1 MKNKKKLYFSILAI
15 TLAIS
20 SAFVIPTDKYFEITR
35 NLDIFASLYKE
46 VNAYYVDEVDPQKAI
61 RTGINAMLESLD
73 PYTNYIPE
81 EDLEA
86 YVTMTTGEYGGI
98 GAMIGNL
105 NNKVI
110 VTMPNEGF
118 PAEKAG
124 IKIGDEIVQINETN
138 TVGKNTAEIS
148 ALLKGN
154 AGTNLTVKV
163 KRGDENLSF
172 ELTRAKIIINN
183 VPYSGMIADDIGY
196 IKLTEFTTNA
206 AKEVKTALT
215 DLKKAGASKIIL
227 DVRGNPG
234 GILQEAVEI
243 CNLFI
248 PKQKVVVETKG
259 KTPNWNNVYRTSN
272 RPVDMEIPLVVLTSS
287 GSASA
292 AEIVAGTLQDY
303 DRGVLIGRKTFGKG
317 LVQTTR
323 PLGYNSQLK
332 LTVAKYYTPSGR
344 CIQAIDYSLRNPD
357 GSVGKIPDSLKVAF
371 KTDNGRTVYDGGGI
385 TPDITVPS
393 EYLSSIALSLMTN
406 AHIFNF
412 ATQFYYTHPQAPD
425 MNNFEVSDELY
436 REFMATVKDVHLD
449 YASDLENAVD
459 QFEAAAEKSNQLD
472 ELKDELNQLKLA
484 VQHSQEKD
492 LITHQ
497 DQIRSLLAEEII
509 ARYYLL
515 KGEIANSITHD
526 PDVSEAIALL
536 NNPNKYSAL
545 LAKNQ

>member
-124 IKIGDEIVQINETN
+124 IKIGDEIIQINETN

>member
-1 MKNKKKLYFSILAI
+1 MKNKNKIYFSILAI
-15 TLAIS
+15 TLAIT

-46 VNAYYVDEVDPQKAI
+46 VNAYYVDEVDPQKSI

-105 NNKVI
+105 NDKVI

-124 IKIGDEIVQINETN
+124 IKIGDEIIQINDTN
-138 TVGKNTAEIS
+138 TVGKETSEIS

-172 ELTRAKIIINN
+172 ELTRAKIIIDN
-183 VPYSGMIADDIGY
+183 VPYAGMIADDIGY

-206 AKEVKTALT
+206 AKEVKEALT
-215 DLKKAGASKIIL
+215 TLKKNGANKIIL

-234 GILQEAVEI
+234 GILQEAVAI

-259 KTPNWNNVYRTSN
+259 KTPNWNNVYKTSN

-344 CIQAIDYSLRNPD
+344 CIQAIDYSHRNPD
-357 GSVGKIPDSLKVAF
+357 GSIGKIPDSLKVAF
-371 KTDNGRTVYDGGGI
+371 KTANGRTVYDGGGI
-385 TPDITVPS
+385 TPDIAVPS
-393 EYLSSIALSLMTN
+393 EYLSSIALSLMAD

-412 ATQFYYTHPQAPD
+412 ATQYYYTHPKAPD

-436 REFMATVKDVHLD
+436 QEFMATVNDVQLNYD
-449 YASDLENAVD
+449 SDLENAVE
-459 QFEAAAEKSNQLD
+459 QFEAAVKKSNQID
-472 ELKDELNQLKLA
+472 ELKDELNQLKIA
-484 VQHSQEKD
+484 VQHNQEKD

-526 PDVSEAIALL
+526 PDVTEAIALL
-536 NNPNKYSAL
+536 NDPNQYNSL
-545 LAKNQ
+545 LAKKQ

>member
-436 REFMATVKDVHLD
+436 EEFMATIIDVHLD